1 MTIMVQSTRTVRRWW
16 VLKIRKMWNHNLYI
30 IILGNPLQRMV
41 GSKTPQTASTTSTV
55 VSSQKTEEKNK
66 EKSCLYDCFRP
77 APWWQLAACVRYT
90 IIYIYM
96 SVFAYACSV
105 HMCYTCA
112 CLRVSW
118 QASQTTRPD
127 HYRPQTSSMSSSRLS
142 SSSWSSWSS
151 ACAAAVHVSGHRTS
165 SVHCRTGRDTSDRM
179 EDGNEK
185 INTSCV
191 SLITE
196 PLASLILAHFLLLL
210 VKSQTV
216 PLATCNHLPWS
227 FNLIHL
233 KHVFI
238 ITSITYVFLQFFN
251 HWNLTLYLYS

>member
-1 MTIMVQSTRTVRRWW
+1 MQDCIHVFTCKKSDLI
-16 VLKIRKMWNHNLYI
+16 LKPWYHN
-30 IILGNPLQRMV
+30 
-41 GSKTPQTASTTSTV
+41 
-55 VSSQKTEEKNK
+55 
-66 EKSCLYDCFRP
+66 
-77 APWWQLAACVRYT
+77 
-90 IIYIYM
+90 IYM

-196 PLASLILAHFLLLL
+196 PLASLILAHFLLLH

-227 FNLIHL
+227 FNLMHL

-251 HWNLTLYLYS
+251 HWNLTLYLYSLINSII

>member
-1 MTIMVQSTRTVRRWW
+1 MMTIMVQSTRTVRRWW

-112 CLRVSW
+112 CLRVCRDRLHRLPG
-118 QASQTTRPD
+118 QTIIDLRHPPCHPPVSHRHHD
-127 HYRPQTSSMSSSRLS
+127 HHDHQ
-142 SSSWSSWSS
+142 
-151 ACAAAVHVSGHRTS
+151 HV
-165 SVHCRTGRDTSDRM
+165 
-179 EDGNEK
+179 
-185 INTSCV
+185 
-191 SLITE
+191 
-196 PLASLILAHFLLLL
+196 LLL
-210 VKSQTV
+210 
-216 PLATCNHLPWS
+216 CM
-227 FNLIHL
+227 
-233 KHVFI
+233 
-238 ITSITYVFLQFFN
+238 
-251 HWNLTLYLYS
+251 

>member
-1 MTIMVQSTRTVRRWW
+1 MSVKDKKDVKSQFIYNNSGKSLATNGWQQDTTNSQHDIHGRKQSEHRR
-16 VLKIRKMWNHNLYI
+16 KKQRKKLSVWLFSSS
-30 IILGNPLQRMV
+30 PLMAV
-41 GSKTPQTASTTSTV
+41 G
-55 VSSQKTEEKNK
+55 
-66 EKSCLYDCFRP
+66 
-77 APWWQLAACVRYT
+77 CVRPLYHN
-90 IIYIYM
+90 IYIYVCVCIRVYC
-96 SVFAYACSV
+96 SYVLYVRLSAC
-105 HMCYTCA
+105 
-112 CLRVSW
+112 VSW

-151 ACAAAVHVSGHRTS
+151 ACAAAVHVSGHRSS
-165 SVHCRTGRDTSDRM
+165 SVSCRTGRDTSDRM

-191 SLITE
+191 SVITE
-196 PLASLILAHFLLLL
+196 PLASLILAHFLLLH

-251 HWNLTLYLYS
+251 HWHLTLYLYSLINTII